1 MVKIASSKWSEMK
14 EEEKIIYH
22 NLARERKKNHDL
34 YVKAHQSQVDLTRS
48 RLRTKR
54 SELAYL

>member
-1 MVKIASSKWSEMK
+1 MK